1 MYKHAT
7 FREFEHYAQGVPT
20 DALARRLRCT
30 GATISAWLS
39 GRRAPPWWVPELLRL
54 QEMERDDMARQ
65 MGYAK
70 ALPRLGVVRGEVIDL
85 QRRRT
90 QRTQKSPDGVRA
102 LPDDTALMRA

>member
-30 GATISAWLS
+30 SATISAWIS

-54 QEMERDDMARQ
+54 QEMERADMARQ

-70 ALPRLGVVRGEVIDL
+70 ALPRLGVVRGEVIDM
-85 QRRRT
+85 QRRRA
-90 QRTQKSPDGVRA
+90 QQAPA
-102 LPDDTALMRA
+102 MPAETALMRA